1 VKAPAFFNLPR
12 GINMDYKNKSIVL
25 DLDGVIADIDTGISD
40 YLQYVCGVDVDYKDW
55 LMTDTQDEEALKLFS
70 NALFWKNLK
79 PFEDAFFQVNYWFN
93 LGIDVHVV
101 TARRRPA
108 AVAETIPWLD
118 KWNISTTVPYFS
130 KFGEKVDIIK
140 GLNPMFVVED
150 NPSEIEILEDAGIK
164 CFLKNAW
171 YNAGYWKQ
179 MDIDLE
185 NM

>member
-40 YLQYVCGVDVDYKDW
+40 YLDYVWGVDVDYKDW

-108 AVAETIPWLD
+108 A
-118 KWNISTTVPYFS
+118 YFS

-179 MDIDLE
+179 MDRVNSLLDIDLE